1 MIEFTASQIA
11 EALKGTIVGDADV
24 KLRDVAK
31 IEEGREGALSFLA
44 NPKYIPYIYTT
55 KSSAVLVNRD
65 FKPENP
71 VSATLIYVDK
81 SELPAYQMYM
91 LFAFLGSLVP

>member
-1 MIEFTASQIA
+1 MIEFTAAQIA
-11 EALKGTIVGDADV
+11 EALKGEVVGNADV

-44 NPKYIPYIYTT
+44 NPKYIHYIYTT

-65 FKPENP
+65 FKPEEP
-71 VSATLIYVDK
+71 VQTTLIYVAQGQGCGHR
-81 SELPAYQMYM
+81 EVCRRRLRRR
-91 LFAFLGSLVP
+91 G